1 MAERYHRIVEY
12 RPGLDERPTSLF
24 LVRHGEIEGA
34 GEGRLMGH
42 TDVPLTERGLWAM
55 EALGKRIRCALEAD
69 GFAGPLRPEALYSSP
84 LARCRESTKALGRT
98 LFGKRSKPPQVI
110 EAFKEI
116 SIGRWEGMLYQE
128 VARRFPKQLRRRLRD
143 MVGVR
148 PPGGESLLDLEA
160 RVMPALEELLSRHRG
175 EALLVVGHAAVN
187 RLILCRALGLGLS
200 HFFRVS
206 QDFGA
211 LNIINYY
218 SDLSVVRLLNG

>member
-1 MAERYHRIVEY
+1 MGERVHRVVEY

-34 GEGRLMGH
+34 GKGRLLGH
-42 TDVPLTERGLWAM
+42 TDVPLTERGLQAM
-55 EALGKRIRCALEAD
+55 EVLGVRIRGVLDAD
-69 GFAGPLRPEALYSSP
+69 GFAGPLKPEALYSSP
-84 LARCRESTKALGRT
+84 LSRCRESARAIGEG
-98 LFGKRSKPPQVI
+98 LFGKESEQAQVV

-116 SIGRWEGMLYQE
+116 SIGKWEGMLYE
-128 VARRFPKQLRRRLRD
+128 DVARRFPKQLRRRLSN
-143 MVGVR
+143 MVRVR
-148 PPGGESLLDLEA
+148 PPGGESLLELEA
-160 RVMPALEELLSRHRG
+160 RVIPALEELLSRHRG
-175 EALLVVGHAAVN
+175 EAFLVVGHAGVN
-187 RLILCRALGLGLS
+187 RLILCRALALGLQ